1 MCGGGSGLVFFL
13 CAVLGTE
20 YLKAKLGQHPE
31 LQFATQKDILR
42 SNRARSIACI
52 AVKPLDTSCRG
63 NKELMSS
70 SHDAPGR
77 TKNTVVG
84 FSRVQVA
91 LLLLGLRT
99 KTTTPARIGGG
110 GRARWRLVWNCVK
123 PPPGQT
129 KIEGS
134 HLGLTKTGRGAP
146 VRYIEETK
154 L

>member
-1 MCGGGSGLVFFL
+1 MCGGGSGLVFFS

-70 SHDAPGR
+70 SHRIRRAWADKKHRGW
-77 TKNTVVG
+77 
-84 FSRVQVA
+84 FQSRSS
-91 LLLLGLRT
+91 RSPT
-99 KTTTPARIGGG
+99 ARAANEDDDPRPNWGGG
-110 GRARWRLVWNCVK
+110 SCEVEV
-123 PPPGQT
+123 
-129 KIEGS
+129 
-134 HLGLTKTGRGAP
+134 GLELRKATPWTNKD
-146 VRYIEETK
+146 
-154 L
+154 